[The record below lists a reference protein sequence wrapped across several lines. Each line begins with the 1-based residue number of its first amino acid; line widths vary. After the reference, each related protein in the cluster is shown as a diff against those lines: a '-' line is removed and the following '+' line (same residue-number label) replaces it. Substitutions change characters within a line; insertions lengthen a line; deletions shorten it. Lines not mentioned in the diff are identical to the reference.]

1 MGMGKT
7 SLISGIFIN
16 DPVMSI
22 TLMRP
27 EKPAEVDCSNND
39 PQKSK
44 AVCPSIVPQ
53 NAESPPTYESETK
66 FDTDAEKKSSQLLVT
81 VSRSIELLEPIAK
94 TPVET
99 PTSLIPALHS
109 QNNENYKPRTLK
121 FWLIIL
127 STLASLFLVALDRTI
142 LATAIP
148 SITDEYGSLGDIGW
162 YGSAYMLTTA
172 AFQLLFGRIYRFYDL
187 RWTFLICILVFEVG
201 SIVSGV
207 APTSPVFILGRAVA
221 GVGAAGI
228 MTGTMMILISMVPLH
243 KRPMCQCKSL
253 TCIIPASQV
262 LTCFFLALFAL
273 VFGFSSVLGPL
284 VGGAFTREAT
294 WRWCFYMN
302 LPIGAVVFA
311 SLFFFL
317 QTPKRLRLPIT
328 FARHIKRLDP
338 LGTMFFI
345 PGVVCLVLAL
355 QRGGSAYAWS
365 DWRIILLFAIF
376 SLAMIAFGVIQV
388 LMPEVATVPVHVI
401 TQRSMLA
408 GACFSF
414 LLASSMMLCIFYLPL
429 WCKYQSHT
437 LFKSR
442 CLHGSIT
449 VQTTHHV
456 DPVES
461 GLYTI
466 PLLLPMAIA
475 GPISGAVT
483 QRTGYYVPSML
494 LCPCLMIVGEG
505 LLTTFTPATDTP
517 QWIGYQIL
525 VGCGLG
531 VGMQTVGLA
540 AQTVLQKPDIPIGVA
555 IGFFTQQLGG
565 AIFVSAGQSILNRF
579 LVARLADLPDLT
591 PTVIVN
597 SGAIEL
603 QSLVA
608 VEYSDIVI
616 DAYND
621 ACTTIYQVALVLSCA
636 QLVCA
641 CCMEWKSIKKGERM
655 APGQK
660 PSASRGVP

>member
-1 MGMGKT
+1 MAKA
-7 SLISGIFIN
+7 SFISGLFIN
-16 DPVMSI
+16 DPVMSTI
-22 TLMRP
+22 LMEP

-39 PQKSK
+39 PQKNK
-44 AVCPSIVPQ
+44 AVCPPVVPQ
-53 NAESPPTYESETK
+53 NSESPSTHESETK
-66 FDTDAEKKSSQLLVT
+66 FDTDVEKKSSQLIVT
-81 VSRSIELLEPIAK
+81 VSRSTELLEPVAK

-99 PTSLIPALHS
+99 PTSPIPALHNQS
-109 QNNENYKPRTLK
+109 NENYKPRTLK
-121 FWLIIL
+121 FWLIII
-127 STLASLFLVALDRTI
+127 STFASLFLVALDRTI

-201 SIVSGV
+201 STVSGV
-207 APTSPVFILGRAVA
+207 APSSPVFILGRAVA

-243 KRPMCQCKSL
+243 KRPMCQS
-253 TCIIPASQV
+253 
-262 LTCFFLALFAL
+262 LFAL

-311 SLFFFL
+311 CLFFFL
-317 QTPKRLRLPIT
+317 QTPNRLRLSIT
-328 FARHIKRLDP
+328 FAQHIKRLDP

-345 PGVVCLVLAL
+345 AGIVCLVLAL
-355 QRGGSAYAWS
+355 QWGGSTYAWS
-365 DWRIILLFAIF
+365 DWRIVLLFAIF
-376 SLAMIAFGVIQV
+376 GLAMIAFGVIQV
-388 LMPEVATVPVHVI
+388 LMPEIATVPVHVI

-429 WCKYQSHT
+429 W
-437 LFKSR
+437 F
-442 CLHGSIT
+442 
-449 VQTTHHV
+449 QTTHRV

-461 GLYTI
+461 SLYTI

-505 LLTTFTPATDTP
+505 LLTTFTPATGAP

-531 VGMQTVGLA
+531 FGMQTVGLA

-555 IGFFTQQLGG
+555 IGFFTQQSGG
-565 AIFVSAGQSILNRF
+565 AIFVSVGQSILNRF
-579 LVARLADLPDLT
+579 LVARLADLPGLT

-616 DAYND
+616 HAYND
-621 ACTTIYQVALVLSCA
+621 ACITIYQVALVLSCA

-641 CCMEWKSIKKGERM
+641 CCMEWKSIKKGKPM

-660 PSASRGVP
+660 PSAPRGCSMN